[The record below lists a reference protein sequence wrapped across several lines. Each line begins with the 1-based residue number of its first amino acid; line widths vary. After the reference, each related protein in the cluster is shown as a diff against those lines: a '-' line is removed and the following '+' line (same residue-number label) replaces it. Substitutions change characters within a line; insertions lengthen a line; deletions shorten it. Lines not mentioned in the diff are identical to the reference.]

1 MSASSTGFDW
11 PQAVIVTCWRMEWCY
26 VSTSLPE
33 SLGEGAVYDLVV
45 ASVAITNGLM
55 HDWATRPMLRA
66 WLGLRSQG
74 RLRLPLKAFSEAK
87 MSNDPA
93 KLAAR

>member
-1 MSASSTGFDW
+1 
-11 PQAVIVTCWRMEWCY
+11 VIVTCWRMEWCY

-55 HDWATRPMLRA
+55 HDWAADQCCGPGWACDRRGDCDCL
-66 WLGLRSQG
+66 
-74 RLRLPLKAFSEAK
+74 
-87 MSNDPA
+87 
-93 KLAAR
+93 

>member
-1 MSASSTGFDW
+1 MFR
-11 PQAVIVTCWRMEWCY
+11 QACLKAWEKAPFTI
-26 VSTSLPE
+26 
-33 SLGEGAVYDLVV
+33 LVV

-55 HDWATRPMLRA
+55 HDWAARPMLRA